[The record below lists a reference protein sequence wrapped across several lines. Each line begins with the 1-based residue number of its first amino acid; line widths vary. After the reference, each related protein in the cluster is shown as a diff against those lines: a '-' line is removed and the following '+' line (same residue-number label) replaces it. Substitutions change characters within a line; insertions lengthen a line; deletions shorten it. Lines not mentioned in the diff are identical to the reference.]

1 MNIKNTMSNIKTR
14 TSKAASSIK
23 TSIGA
28 RLPVGKSQANT
39 SRRIKPAAK
48 KNRGLEV
55 NISWNGNNIFGMK
68 AKTAANVVKAARKVK
83 R

>member
-1 MNIKNTMSNIKTR
+1 MNTMNNIKIR
-14 TSKAASSIK
+14 TGKAASSIK

-28 RLPVGKSQANT
+28 RLPKAKSQANT
-39 SRRIKPAAK
+39 SRHIKPTAK

-68 AKTAANVVKAARKVK
+68 ARTAANVVKVAKK
-83 R
+83 SKK